1 MTYDE
6 LLAILART
14 GIPWAYHHWDKPP
27 VLPWGVYLSDGD
39 DSFFADDRTYF
50 LSSGIRLEVYSLTR
64 DPALDQAA
72 GQGGDRSGC
81 VFRTALGEFLL
92 CPDRLPGDGGGVAG
106 AKGGYAVA
114 HIWRE
119 HLSLLR
125 LQRPLPAGGEAGL
138 VRGALGGDRVGH
150 SSGAGMQE
158 KIRGCFL

>member
-64 DPALDQAA
+64 DPALDQAV
-72 GQGGDRSGC
+72 QGVLDQ
-81 VFRTALGEFLL
+81 ADIPYEM
-92 CPDRLPGDGGGVAG
+92 D
-106 AKGGYAVA
+106 YAY
-114 HIWRE
+114 IE
-119 HLSLLR
+119 S
-125 LQRPLPAGGEAGL
+125 EGL
-138 VRGALGGDRVGH
+138 YETIFEIEV
-150 SSGAGMQE
+150 
-158 KIRGCFL
+158 